1 MLRVLTGVFILFM
14 SAGQIGLAQERVV
27 PNSMTQVQLSYAP
40 VVTQAAPAVVNV
52 YAKRVVQSRSRV
64 YDDPFWGRF
73 FGGRPR
79 ERVQQSLG
87 SGVIVADDGL
97 IVTNNHVIEGG
108 DQFKVVLTD
117 RREFDAELVLADER
131 TDLAVLRIDTDGEKL
146 PWLPFA
152 DSDLAQV
159 GDIVLAIG
167 NPFGVGQTVTSGII
181 SAVARTQVGIS
192 DYQFFIQTDAAINPG
207 NSGGA
212 LVNAQGELVGVNTA
226 IFSRSGGSNGIG
238 FAVPANMVRG
248 FVQTATSG
256 KELVR
261 PWLGLR
267 SQAVTAEIA
276 ESLDLKRP
284 IGILINAIYDG
295 GPMAKAGLKI
305 GDILTKVDGFE
316 IFDPQGLNYRVAM
329 RGVGSSAEIE
339 YVRNGKTRTA
349 EIALIAAPEKPARD
363 ETVLGGRNPLSGA
376 RVANLSP
383 AVADEFGFDWSA
395 SGVVVLEVVRRSLAS
410 RYGLRKGDIVAAVNG
425 LDINSVSELEDEI
438 DGEKR
443 RWRLSIRR
451 GNQTLS
457 LSVNG

>member
-1 MLRVLTGVFILFM
+1 MLRVL
-14 SAGQIGLAQERVV
+14 AGIFVLLMWAGSSGLAQDRVV
-27 PNSMTQVQLSYAP
+27 PETAAEVQLSFAP
-40 VVTQAAPAVVNV
+40 VVKQAAPAVVNV

-87 SGVIVADDGL
+87 SGVIVADNGL

-131 TDLAVLRIDTDGEKL
+131 TDLAVLRIDTEGEKL
-146 PWLPFA
+146 PWLRFS
-152 DSDLAQV
+152 DSDQAEV
-159 GDIVLAIG
+159 GDLVLAIG

-226 IFSRSGGSNGIG
+226 IYSRSGGSNGIG

-256 KELVR
+256 EELVR

-276 ESLDLKRP
+276 ESLDLDRP
-284 IGILINAIYDG
+284 LGILINAIYEDG
-295 GPMAKAGLKI
+295 PVDKAGLKV

-316 IFDPQGLNYRVAM
+316 IFDPQGLNYRAAT
-329 RGVGSSAEIE
+329 RGVGSEADIE
-339 YVRNGKTRTA
+339 YVRGGKARTA
-349 EIALIAAPEKPARD
+349 KVALIAPPETPARN
-363 ETVLGGRNPLSGA
+363 ETVLGGRNPISGA

-395 SGVVVLEVVRRSLAS
+395 SGVVVLEVLRRSLAS
-410 RYGLRKGDIVAAVNG
+410 RYGLRKGDIILKVNG
-425 LDINSVSELEDEI
+425 EDISNVSRLEDTI
-438 DGEKR
+438 DQERR
-443 RWRLSIRR
+443 RWNLSIRR
-451 GNQTLS
+451 GSQTLNM
-457 LSVNG
+457 SVSG